1 MKPTERS
8 LPEPEWTPAQIAKGL
23 RDATEHKN
31 QVVIVKSAA
40 LQIAKWLEFLPAN
53 RGREIVNKA
62 WRKIV
67 EEHGPSNDEERAIM
81 RAMDAAFAEAV
92 FDECYD
98 EWGLEGGRR
107 KQVDLDAFEWGE

>member
-40 LQIAKWLEFLPAN
+40 LQIAKWLEFLPAKVN
-53 RGREIVNKA
+53 GSDKFGGNSEREQCARIADRVA
-62 WRKIV
+62 QQLLV
-67 EEHGPSNDEERAIM
+67 GSGHE
-81 RAMDAAFAEAV
+81 AAKEIARLIREQA
-92 FDECYD
+92 
-98 EWGLEGGRR
+98 
-107 KQVDLDAFEWGE
+107 

>member
-40 LQIAKWLEFLPAN
+40 LQIAKWLEFLPADAEDAI
-53 RGREIVNKA
+53 RAEI
-62 WRKIV
+62 
-67 EEHGPSNDEERAIM
+67 ERLKG
-81 RAMDAAFAEAV
+81 EA
-92 FDECYD
+92 
-98 EWGLEGGRR
+98 
-107 KQVDLDAFEWGE
+107 